1 MHHHQIDEFSVTDF
15 RHTVH
20 EVWRVVCV
28 RRWLLL
34 FPLCIVS
41 TVAFLCSL
49 WVPRQYAAT
58 TIIKREPDPV
68 FANMLKKGWNE
79 PYEDIRRSLGRE
91 ISDPE
96 FIKHVLV
103 SEDLPEG
110 LSHFEDG
117 ALTPEGEKSRRQLV
131 NAVASSLSTKV
142 VEASAHRDIIEIAL
156 TMRDPAQMQ
165 RILGAVRDHYMILAR
180 QKTVD
185 VLKSVESFLRS
196 EADGCRQ
203 KLTKLHSRGVE
214 YELKYPGINPDVA
227 DPRAAER
234 SALVIE
240 RVGVERKVNDL
251 AMRREALQTKLSAL
265 TDGNGNVGDG
275 DSPVMIEEPNPRHGE
290 LVEEIERLERA
301 LSEGRT
307 IRSMTDEHPKIKR
320 NRALL
325 AARRDELSRMPRSIL
340 VSAKVAGHR
349 AANLVRIEELKR
361 ELADKG
367 TALAGMQGRLAAI
380 HENLDGIGRDRALA
394 IEHRPAYLKLINE
407 TEQLTEQL
415 SSWRQNIAP
424 IEHVLYLED
433 KDRSIHFATVQ
444 AASLDPKPTSPDLRL
459 VMMICLGIGLGA
471 AVLSVLLAELVDRS
485 YRTVK
490 QLSTSLGVPV
500 IESIDEIV
508 TAGVHRRRLLRRL
521 VVMPALAVLLM
532 AATILA
538 GTMAYMSLAHPADF
552 ELVTSP
558 PRHFLQLAGGE
569 S

>member
-1 MHHHQIDEFSVTDF
+1 MHHHQIDEFSVTDI

-20 EVWRVVCV
+20 EVWRVVCA

-34 FPLCIVS
+34 FPMCIVA

-58 TIIKREPDPV
+58 TTIKREHDPV
-68 FANMLKKGWNE
+68 FANMMKKGWIE

-91 ISDPE
+91 IADPE
-96 FIKHVLV
+96 FIRGVLEA
-103 SEDLPEG
+103 EDLPDG
-110 LSHFEDG
+110 LAHFEDG
-117 ALTPEGEKSRRQLV
+117 ALTPEGRKSRQQLV
-131 NAVASSLSTKV
+131 AAVVSGLSTRV
-142 VEASAHRDIIEIAL
+142 VEVSAHRDIVEIAL

-165 RILGAVRDHYMILAR
+165 RILGAMRDHYMVLAR

-185 VLKSVESFLRS
+185 VLQSVESFLRS
-196 EADGCRQ
+196 EADDCRQ
-203 KLTKLHSRGVE
+203 KLTKLHGRRVE

-234 SALVIE
+234 SALLIE
-240 RVGVERKVNDL
+240 RVGVERKLDDL
-251 AMRREALQTKLSAL
+251 AIRRATLQTKLSAL
-265 TDGNGNVGDG
+265 TGGEGNQDDG
-275 DSPVMIEEPNPRHGE
+275 DAMVMLEEPNPRYGE
-290 LVEEIERLERA
+290 LAEEIERLERA
-301 LSEGRT
+301 ISEGRT
-307 IRSMTDEHPKIKR
+307 IRSMTDEHPEIKR

-325 AARRDELSRMPRSIL
+325 VTRQDELSRMPRSIL
-340 VSAKVAGHR
+340 ISSKVAGNH
-349 AANLVRIEELKR
+349 AANSTRIEELKR
-361 ELADKG
+361 ELSNKG

-380 HENLDGIGRDRALA
+380 RENLDSIGRDRALA
-394 IEHRPAYLKLINE
+394 IARRPAYLKLLNE

-415 SSWRQNIAP
+415 GSWRQNIAP

-433 KDRSIHFATVQ
+433 KDRSVHFATVQ
-444 AASLDPKPTSPDLRL
+444 AAFLNPKPISPNLRL
-459 VMMICLGIGLGA
+459 VMLICLGIGLGA
-471 AVLSVLLAELVDRS
+471 AVLSVLLAELIDRS

-521 VVMPALAVLLM
+521 VVMPALAMLLV

-538 GTMAYMSLAHPADF
+538 GTMAYMSLEHPADF
-552 ELVTSP
+552 ETATSS
-558 PRHFLQLAGGE
+558 PRYFLQLAGGQ